1 MATVLVDLDGTLIP
15 LDAWEPVF
23 LEVCE
28 RIARQVGATVE
39 EVWERARRRNLELMR
54 AFAVEA
60 FDWQSLFQ
68 SVAEELGAREAPD
81 VVEVLYKHVHTF
93 KVNRGAFEALRS
105 LREAGHRV
113 EIATNGLA
121 VYQMVVIKHLG
132 LDGLIDGVRTSDRF
146 GCPKTCPQYFQ
157 GADVMVGDN
166 AVFDVYFPRRFGL
179 LTIFYGDWDRS
190 ARVYGERLDIDLTST
205 RPDAEIDSLEELPE
219 AVEAVLKRRFSKG

>member
-15 LDAWEPVF
+15 LDDWEPVF
-23 LEVCE
+23 FEICE
-28 RIARQVGATVE
+28 KIARQVGATAE
-39 EVWERARRRNLELMR
+39 EVWKRARRRNLELMR
-54 AFAVEA
+54 AFVVEA
-60 FDWQSLFQ
+60 FDWQSLFR
-68 SVAEELGAREAPD
+68 SVAEELGAREVPD
-81 VVEVLYKHVHTF
+81 VVEVLYKHIHTF
-93 KVNRGAFEALRS
+93 RVNRGAFKALRR

-132 LDGLIDGVRTSDRF
+132 LDGLIDGVRTSDRL

-179 LTIFYGDWDRS
+179 LTIFYGDWDKT
-190 ARVYGERLDIDLTST
+190 AWVYGERLGVDLAST
-205 RPDAEIDSLEELPE
+205 RPDAEIKSLEELPE
-219 AVEAVLKRRFSKG
+219 AVEAVLKRRLSKG